1 MRLAAWR
8 WPSMLDAGS
17 PTVLLLHGVTAS
29 SRTWWRIG
37 PEVAARGWQ
46 ALALDL
52 RCHGESPCA
61 DVERANDLSEDV
73 RETLVAELGDERVDV
88 AWGHSLGAR
97 TVMQLLRDHP
107 DAANR
112 AVLEDPPG
120 GPRGD
125 RKEAIAAWRKENAL
139 ARTDPAAFRADQRR
153 DNPDWDDRDI
163 DENLVSVAS
172 CRIEPIIAAYEAG
185 FNEDQGAPNLVPH
198 LRVPALLVLADEDR
212 SALTGEDRP
221 ATITRLPAGSTVLD
235 VRGGHTL
242 HRDAP
247 ATYLAGVFDW
257 LGAPR

>member
-1 MRLAAWR
+1 MRLAARR
-8 WPSMLDAGS
+8 WPSTLDTGA
-17 PTVLLLHGVTAS
+17 PTILLLHGVTSS

-46 ALALDL
+46 TLALDL

-61 DVERANDLSEDV
+61 DVGRPNDLSEDV
-73 RETLVAELGDERVDV
+73 HETLVAELGDARVDV

-97 TVMQLLRDHP
+97 TAMQLLRDHP
-107 DAANR
+107 GTASR
-112 AVLEDPPG
+112 VVLEDPPG

-125 RKEAIAAWRKENAL
+125 RQEAIAAWRYENAL
-139 ARTDPAAFRADQRR
+139 ARTDPATFREVQRR
-153 DNPDWDDRDI
+153 DNIDWDERDI
-163 DENLVSVAS
+163 DENIISVAS

-185 FNEDQGAPNLVPH
+185 FNEDQGAPNLVRH
-198 LRVPALLVLADEDR
+198 LRVPALLVLADEER

-242 HRDAP
+242 HRDVP
-247 ATYLAGVFDW
+247 ATYLAGVFNW
-257 LGAPR
+257 LAAAR